1 MSEVV
6 ASEIW
11 GELKRFVNTVD
22 RAEAAETVVQ
32 ILMDND
38 SDVDDIRNAF
48 KGDSDIKRALTAYLD
63 NDKDYVDEED
73 AEEIS
78 HDVVFTTNL
87 TLEDTSKSEA
97 IERVKAKFPDANV
110 DVSVNGVDDRE
121 FFDEEKDIEL

>member
-38 SDVDDIRNAF
+38 SDVDDIRTAF
-48 KGDSDIKRALTAYLD
+48 KGDSDIKRAIAE
-63 NDKDYVDEED
+63 YVGNEVGEDDEEEN
-73 AEEIS
+73 EEE
-78 HDVVFTTNL
+78 N
-87 TLEDTSKSEA
+87 EDY
-97 IERVKAKFPDANV
+97 
-110 DVSVNGVDDRE
+110 
-121 FFDEEKDIEL
+121 DE